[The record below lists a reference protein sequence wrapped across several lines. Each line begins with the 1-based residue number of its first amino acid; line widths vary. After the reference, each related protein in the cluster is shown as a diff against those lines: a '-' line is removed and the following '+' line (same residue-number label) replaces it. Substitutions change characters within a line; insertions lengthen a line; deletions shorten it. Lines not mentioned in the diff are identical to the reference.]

1 MFAGAGTVLNILTI
15 VIGGALGVFIG
26 AKISERLRN
35 LVTDVLGCVTIISA
49 ADALSAYW
57 DVELQE
63 SMPKGWVIL
72 VVIFSLLFGALIGS
86 ALAIE
91 DRLEFLGNK
100 LKSRFSKNGSSNFVE
115 GFVSASLIFAIGP
128 LAILGSIS
136 DGMGTGID
144 QLVLK
149 STLDGFAALAFAASL
164 GWGVALSALPVGI
177 YQFAWT
183 AVGLFLGAIL
193 TNYQVSAMT
202 AVGGILLIGI
212 SLRLLRI
219 KQIAVGN
226 LLPALALAPFIRA
239 SSSSICLKGFSVDY
253 KSVFNITSYGSI
265 VGGIYIVG
273 LNYLDIANNIVFTA
287 KIKHLLQFSYSANH

>member
-1 MFAGAGTVLNILTI
+1 MFTGAGTVLNISTI
-15 VIGGALGVFIG
+15 VIGGAFGVFIG
-26 AKISERLRN
+26 AKISEKLRN

-72 VVIFSLLFGALIGS
+72 VVIFSLLVGALIGS

-193 TNYQVSAMT
+193 TNYQVAAMT

-226 LLPALALAPFIRA
+226 LLPALALAPLFA
-239 SSSSICLKGFSVDY
+239 L
-253 KSVFNITSYGSI
+253 
-265 VGGIYIVG
+265 
-273 LNYLDIANNIVFTA
+273 AA
-287 KIKHLLQFSYSANH
+287 HQFV

>member
-1 MFAGAGTVLNILTI
+1 MFTGAGTVLNILTI

-57 DVELQE
+57 DVELQQ

-72 VVIFSLLFGALIGS
+72 VVIFSLLVGALIGS

-193 TNYQVSAMT
+193 TSYQVAAMT

-226 LLPALALAPFIRA
+226 LLPALALAPLFA
-239 SSSSICLKGFSVDY
+239 L
-253 KSVFNITSYGSI
+253 
-265 VGGIYIVG
+265 
-273 LNYLDIANNIVFTA
+273 AA
-287 KIKHLLQFSYSANH
+287 HQFV

>member
-26 AKISERLRN
+26 AKISEKLRN

-72 VVIFSLLFGALIGS
+72 VVIFSLLVGALIGS

-91 DRLEFLGNK
+91 NRLEFLGNK

-193 TNYQVSAMT
+193 TNYQVAAMT

-226 LLPALALAPFIRA
+226 LLPALALAPLFA
-239 SSSSICLKGFSVDY
+239 L
-253 KSVFNITSYGSI
+253 
-265 VGGIYIVG
+265 
-273 LNYLDIANNIVFTA
+273 AA
-287 KIKHLLQFSYSANH
+287 HQFV

>member
-1 MFAGAGTVLNILTI
+1 MFTGMGTVLNILTI

-26 AKISERLRN
+26 AKISEKLRN

-57 DVELQE
+57 DVDLQK

-72 VVIFSLLFGALIGS
+72 VLIFSLLIGALIGS

-91 DRLEFLGNK
+91 ERLEAVGEK
-100 LKSRFSKNGSSNFVE
+100 LKKRFSKNSSSNFVE

-183 AVGLFLGAIL
+183 AIGLFLGAIL
-193 TNYQVSAMT
+193 TSYQVAAMT
-202 AVGGILLIGI
+202 AVGGILLVGI

-226 LLPALALAPFIRA
+226 LLPALALAPLFA
-239 SSSSICLKGFSVDY
+239 L
-253 KSVFNITSYGSI
+253 
-265 VGGIYIVG
+265 
-273 LNYLDIANNIVFTA
+273 AA
-287 KIKHLLQFSYSANH
+287 HQFV

>member
-1 MFAGAGTVLNILTI
+1 MFTGAGTVLNILTI

-26 AKISERLRN
+26 AKISEKLRN

-72 VVIFSLLFGALIGS
+72 VVIFSLLVGALIGS

-164 GWGVALSALPVGI
+164 GWGVALSAFPVGI

-193 TNYQVSAMT
+193 TNYQVAAMT

-226 LLPALALAPFIRA
+226 LLPALALAPLFA
-239 SSSSICLKGFSVDY
+239 L
-253 KSVFNITSYGSI
+253 
-265 VGGIYIVG
+265 
-273 LNYLDIANNIVFTA
+273 AA
-287 KIKHLLQFSYSANH
+287 HQFV

>member
-1 MFAGAGTVLNILTI
+1 MFTGSGTVLNILTI

-26 AKISERLRN
+26 AKISEKLRN

-72 VVIFSLLFGALIGS
+72 VVIFSLLVGALIGS

-100 LKSRFSKNGSSNFVE
+100 LKSRFGKNGSSNFVE

-193 TNYQVSAMT
+193 TNYQVAAMT

-226 LLPALALAPFIRA
+226 LLPALALAPLFA
-239 SSSSICLKGFSVDY
+239 L
-253 KSVFNITSYGSI
+253 
-265 VGGIYIVG
+265 
-273 LNYLDIANNIVFTA
+273 AA
-287 KIKHLLQFSYSANH
+287 HQFV

>member
-26 AKISERLRN
+26 AKISEKLRN

-72 VVIFSLLFGALIGS
+72 VVIFSLLVGALIGS

-128 LAILGSIS
+128 LAILGIIS

-193 TNYQVSAMT
+193 TNYQVAAMT

-226 LLPALALAPFIRA
+226 LLPALALAPLFA
-239 SSSSICLKGFSVDY
+239 L
-253 KSVFNITSYGSI
+253 
-265 VGGIYIVG
+265 
-273 LNYLDIANNIVFTA
+273 AA
-287 KIKHLLQFSYSANH
+287 HQFV

>member
-1 MFAGAGTVLNILTI
+1 MFTGSGTVLNILTI
-15 VIGGALGVFIG
+15 VIGGAFGVFIG
-26 AKISERLRN
+26 AKISEKLRN

-72 VVIFSLLFGALIGS
+72 VVIFSLLVGALIGS

-100 LKSRFSKNGSSNFVE
+100 IKSRFSKNGSSNFVE

-193 TNYQVSAMT
+193 TNYQVAAMT

-226 LLPALALAPFIRA
+226 LLPALALAPLFA
-239 SSSSICLKGFSVDY
+239 L
-253 KSVFNITSYGSI
+253 
-265 VGGIYIVG
+265 
-273 LNYLDIANNIVFTA
+273 AA
-287 KIKHLLQFSYSANH
+287 HQFV

>member
-1 MFAGAGTVLNILTI
+1 MFTGAGTVLNILTI

-26 AKISERLRN
+26 AKISEKLRN

-72 VVIFSLLFGALIGS
+72 VVIFSLLVGALIGS

-91 DRLEFLGNK
+91 DRLELVGNK

-177 YQFAWT
+177 YQFSWT

-193 TNYQVSAMT
+193 TNYQVAAMT

-226 LLPALALAPFIRA
+226 LLPALALAPLFA
-239 SSSSICLKGFSVDY
+239 L
-253 KSVFNITSYGSI
+253 
-265 VGGIYIVG
+265 
-273 LNYLDIANNIVFTA
+273 AA
-287 KIKHLLQFSYSANH
+287 HQFV

>member
-26 AKISERLRN
+26 AKISEKLRN

-72 VVIFSLLFGALIGS
+72 VVIFSLLVGALIGS

-193 TNYQVSAMT
+193 TNYQVAAMT

-219 KQIAVGN
+219 KQISVGN
-226 LLPALALAPFIRA
+226 LLPALALAPLFALAAHQFI
-239 SSSSICLKGFSVDY
+239 
-253 KSVFNITSYGSI
+253 
-265 VGGIYIVG
+265 
-273 LNYLDIANNIVFTA
+273 
-287 KIKHLLQFSYSANH
+287 

>member
-1 MFAGAGTVLNILTI
+1 MFTGAGTVLNILTI

-72 VVIFSLLFGALIGS
+72 VVIFSLLVGALIGS

-193 TNYQVSAMT
+193 TNYQVAAMT
-202 AVGGILLIGI
+202 AVGGILLVGI

-226 LLPALALAPFIRA
+226 LLPALALAPLFA
-239 SSSSICLKGFSVDY
+239 L
-253 KSVFNITSYGSI
+253 
-265 VGGIYIVG
+265 
-273 LNYLDIANNIVFTA
+273 AA
-287 KIKHLLQFSYSANH
+287 HQFV

>member
-1 MFAGAGTVLNILTI
+1 MFPGFGTVLNILAI
-15 VIGGALGVFIG
+15 IIGGTLGVFIG
-26 AKISERLRN
+26 GRISEKLRN
-35 LVTDVLGCVTIISA
+35 LITDVLGCVTIISA

-57 DVELQE
+57 DKDLQDA
-63 SMPKGWVIL
+63 MPQGWVIL
-72 VVIFSLLFGALIGS
+72 VVVFSLLAGAVVGS
-86 ALAIE
+86 LLGIE
-91 DRLEFLGNK
+91 DRLENFGIK
-100 LKSRFSKNGSSNFVE
+100 LKKRFSKDSGSNFVE

-149 STLDGFAALAFAASL
+149 STLDGFTSLAFAASL
-164 GWGVALSALPVGI
+164 GWGVALSSLPVGI

-183 AVGLFLGAIL
+183 AIGLFLGSIL

-202 AVGGILLIGI
+202 AVGGILLVGI

-226 LLPALALAPFIRA
+226 LLPALALAP
-239 SSSSICLKGFSVDY
+239 
-253 KSVFNITSYGSI
+253 
-265 VGGIYIVG
+265 
-273 LNYLDIANNIVFTA
+273 
-287 KIKHLLQFSYSANH
+287 LLALAAHQFV

>member
-1 MFAGAGTVLNILTI
+1 MFTGSGTVLNILTI

-26 AKISERLRN
+26 AKISEKLRN

-72 VVIFSLLFGALIGS
+72 VVIFSLLVGALIGS

-100 LKSRFSKNGSSNFVE
+100 LKSRFSKNCSSNFVE

-193 TNYQVSAMT
+193 TNYQVAAMT

-226 LLPALALAPFIRA
+226 LLPALALAPLFA
-239 SSSSICLKGFSVDY
+239 L
-253 KSVFNITSYGSI
+253 
-265 VGGIYIVG
+265 
-273 LNYLDIANNIVFTA
+273 AA
-287 KIKHLLQFSYSANH
+287 HQFV